1 MTTVLDAPVRT
12 ATPTAPDNRAEGL
25 RAYAALTAAT
35 QGPTA
40 AQQLAAARA
49 AAQEAA
55 ARRAAQETAAPAAP
69 GAGRTLPAGTA
80 PRGFALY
87 VGIDEAKAAASG
99 ISLGVLVD
107 ALRRTLA
114 DLAPA
119 AETYATVA
127 LAPAGAGGRDVDV
140 VRLALHEPSA
150 VARTKPEP
158 EPEIETSPGVIVDI
172 SRKRVVIDAESA
184 AFTFK
189 EFELLQYLVLREGR
203 TIERTE
209 LVSSLWQGSTD
220 EDAPGERTIDV
231 HVRRLRAKLG
241 RYEDIVRTVR
251 GVGYRFDRHADVVIR
266 YGHGTPS
273 PDRF

>member
-1 MTTVLDAPVRT
+1 MSNTALLDRPASSTSTTARPTLRLVTDRPV
-12 ATPTAPDNRAEGL
+12 E
-25 RAYAALTAAT
+25 
-35 QGPTA
+35 
-40 AQQLAAARA
+40 
-49 AAQEAA
+49 
-55 ARRAAQETAAPAAP
+55 APAQVTPAS
-69 GAGRTLPAGTA
+69 GLPAGTT

-87 VGIDEAKAAASG
+87 VGFDEAKAAASG
-99 ISLGVLVD
+99 VSLGAIVD

-114 DLAPA
+114 DVAPG

-127 LAPAGAGGRDVDV
+127 LAPVGAGGRDVDV
-140 VRLALHEPSA
+140 VRRALQEPSA
-150 VARTKPEP
+150 VARTKTEP
-158 EPEIETSPGVIVDI
+158 DADEEVAGSRVTVDI
-172 SRKRVVIDAESA
+172 SRKRVVIDGESA
-184 AFTFK
+184 ALTFK

-203 TIERTE
+203 TIERGE

-220 EDAPGERTIDV
+220 KDAPGERTIDV

>member
-1 MTTVLDAPVRT
+1 MSNPALLERPTTNVRHLHAVT
-12 ATPTAPDNRAEGL
+12 SPDPTADE
-25 RAYAALTAAT
+25 
-35 QGPTA
+35 
-40 AQQLAAARA
+40 
-49 AAQEAA
+49 
-55 ARRAAQETAAPAAP
+55 APAAP
-69 GAGRTLPAGTA
+69 PRPERHLPAGTA

-87 VGIDEAKAAASG
+87 VGIDETKAAASG
-99 ISLGVLVD
+99 VNLGVLVD

-114 DLAPA
+114 ELAPS

-127 LAPAGAGGRDVDV
+127 LAPVGSGGRDVDV

-150 VARTKPEP
+150 IARTKQDES
-158 EPEIETSPGVIVDI
+158 EDDDRAAGGVVVDI
-172 SRKRVVIDAESA
+172 SRKRVLIDGESA
-184 AFTFK
+184 SFTFK

-203 TIERTE
+203 TIERNE
-209 LVSSLWQGSTD
+209 LVNSLWQGAT
-220 EDAPGERTIDV
+220 EEEAPGERTIDV

>member
-1 MTTVLDAPVRT
+1 MSTTALLDRPARH
-12 ATPTAPDNRAEGL
+12 L
-25 RAYAALTAAT
+25 RAVEDIAPAAT
-35 QGPTA
+35 SRP
-40 AQQLAAARA
+40 
-49 AAQEAA
+49 
-55 ARRAAQETAAPAAP
+55 AAPAAP
-69 GAGRTLPAGTA
+69 ALPAGTA

-87 VGIDEAKAAASG
+87 VGIDEVKAAADG
-99 ISLGVLVD
+99 VSLSTLVE
-107 ALRRTLA
+107 ALRRTLGE
-114 DLAPA
+114 LAPH

-127 LAPAGAGGRDVDV
+127 LAPAAAGGRDVDV

-150 VARTKPEP
+150 VARTKADEP
-158 EPEIETSPGVIVDI
+158 DEDRAPGGVTIDV
-172 SRKRVVIDAESA
+172 SRRRVHIDGA
-184 AFTFK
+184 AAALTFK

-209 LVSSLWQGSTD
+209 LVTSLWSHADGD
-220 EDAPGERTIDV
+220 DAPGERTIDV

-251 GVGYRFDRHADVVIR
+251 GIGYRFDRHADVVIR

>member
-1 MTTVLDAPVRT
+1 MSNTALLERPATAVR
-12 ATPTAPDNRAEGL
+12 P
-25 RAYAALTAAT
+25 ALH
-35 QGPTA
+35 
-40 AQQLAAARA
+40 LVS
-49 AAQEAA
+49 EH
-55 ARRAAQETAAPAAP
+55 AAPAAAP
-69 GAGRTLPAGTA
+69 APAAQSAAAQRNLPAGTT

-87 VGIDEAKAAASG
+87 VGFDEAKAAASG
-99 ISLGVLVD
+99 VSLGVLVD
-107 ALRRTLA
+107 ALRQTLA
-114 DLAPA
+114 SLAPE

-127 LAPAGAGGRDVDV
+127 LAPVAAGGRDVDV

-150 VARTKPEP
+150 VARTKAEP
-158 EPEIETSPGVIVDI
+158 EEDERAAGGVVVDI
-172 SRKRVVIDAESA
+172 SRKRVLIDGESSA
-184 AFTFK
+184 LTFK

-209 LVSSLWQGSTD
+209 LVSSLWQGATD
-220 EDAPGERTIDV
+220 DDAPGERTIDV

-251 GVGYRFDRHADVVIR
+251 GVGYRFDRHADVSIR

>member
-1 MTTVLDAPVRT
+1 MSNTALLERPTTTSTTSTTTR
-12 ATPTAPDNRAEGL
+12 PTL
-25 RAYAALTAAT
+25 RLVTDR
-35 QGPTA
+35 P
-40 AQQLAAARA
+40 
-49 AAQEAA
+49 
-55 ARRAAQETAAPAAP
+55 APASHPTTPQHQRNLPP
-69 GAGRTLPAGTA
+69 GTT

-87 VGIDEAKAAASG
+87 VGFDEIKAAASG
-99 ISLGVLVD
+99 ISLGTIVD

-114 DLAPA
+114 EVAPE

-127 LAPAGAGGRDVDV
+127 LAPQGAGGRDVDV

-158 EPEIETSPGVIVDI
+158 EEEEETAPGGVVVDI
-172 SRKRVVIDAESA
+172 SRKRVVIDGESA
-184 AFTFK
+184 ALTFK

-203 TIERTE
+203 TIERGE
-209 LVSSLWQGSTD
+209 LVSSLWQPGAD
-220 EDAPGERTIDV
+220 KDAPGERTIDV

-241 RYEDIVRTVR
+241 RYEDVVRTVR

>member
-1 MTTVLDAPVRT
+1 MSNT
-12 ATPTAPDNRAEGL
+12 ALLERPTADTRPARHL
-25 RAYAALTAAT
+25 RAVTSPVET
-35 QGPTA
+35 V
-40 AQQLAAARA
+40 AAAPA
-49 AAQEAA
+49 P
-55 ARRAAQETAAPAAP
+55 AAPAAAATP
-69 GAGRTLPAGTA
+69 EAPARNLPAGTT

-87 VGIDEAKAAASG
+87 VGFDEAKVAASG
-99 ISLGVLVD
+99 VSLGTIVE
-107 ALRRTLA
+107 ALRRTLGE
-114 DLAPA
+114 LAPT

-127 LAPAGAGGRDVDV
+127 LAPVAAGGRDVDV

-150 VARTKPEP
+150 VARTKQE
-158 EPEIETSPGVIVDI
+158 ETVDEDRAPGGVVVDI
-172 SRKRVVIDAESA
+172 SRKRVLIDGESA

-203 TIERTE
+203 TIERAE
-209 LVSSLWQGSTD
+209 LVSSLWQGSSDD
-220 EDAPGERTIDV
+220 EAPGERTIDV

-251 GVGYRFDRHADVVIR
+251 GIGYRFDRHADVSIR

>member
-1 MTTVLDAPVRT
+1 MSNTALLDRPTTTRHLRAVTAPVPTIRRTTVPAQPARPAPV
-12 ATPTAPDNRAEGL
+12 
-25 RAYAALTAAT
+25 
-35 QGPTA
+35 PTA
-40 AQQLAAARA
+40 A
-49 AAQEAA
+49 
-55 ARRAAQETAAPAAP
+55 
-69 GAGRTLPAGTA
+69 LPVGTA

-99 ISLGVLVD
+99 VSLGVLVD

-114 DLAPA
+114 DLAPN

-127 LAPAGAGGRDVDV
+127 LAPVGSGGRDVDV

-150 VARTKPEP
+150 VARAKQQEP
-158 EPEIETSPGVIVDI
+158 EEDERTPSGVVVDI
-172 SRKRVVIDAESA
+172 SRKRVLIDGESA

-189 EFELLQYLVLREGR
+189 EFELMQYLVLREGR

-209 LVSSLWQGSTD
+209 LVGSLWQGAGE
-220 EDAPGERTIDV
+220 EDVPGERTIDV

-266 YGHGTPS
+266 YGHGSPS

>member
-1 MTTVLDAPVRT
+1 MSNTAILDRT
-12 ATPTAPDNRAEGL
+12 DA
-25 RAYAALTAAT
+25 
-35 QGPTA
+35 PTA
-40 AQQLAAARA
+40 ARHLRA
-49 AAQEAA
+49 VTAPVPTVAAQTDDVQTSSSQ
-55 ARRAAQETAAPAAP
+55 RN
-69 GAGRTLPAGTA
+69 LPPGTA

-87 VGIDEAKAAASG
+87 VGLDEVKAAAAG
-99 ISLGVLVD
+99 VSLGVLVD
-107 ALRRTLA
+107 ALRRTIA
-114 DLAPA
+114 EIAPN

-127 LAPAGAGGRDVDV
+127 LAPVGAGGRDVDV

-150 VARTKPEP
+150 IARTKQEDVPE
-158 EPEIETSPGVIVDI
+158 EDRAAGGVVVDI
-172 SRKRVVIDAESA
+172 SRKRVLIDGESA

-209 LVSSLWQGSTD
+209 LVSSLWQGTTD
-220 EDAPGERTIDV
+220 DEAPGERTIDV

-251 GVGYRFDRHADVVIR
+251 GIGYRFDRHADVVIR

>member
-1 MTTVLDAPVRT
+1 MSNTALLERPTTHTRHLHAVTGDEASAPV
-12 ATPTAPDNRAEGL
+12 APA
-25 RAYAALTAAT
+25 
-35 QGPTA
+35 P
-40 AQQLAAARA
+40 RA
-49 AAQEAA
+49 A
-55 ARRAAQETAAPAAP
+55 
-69 GAGRTLPAGTA
+69 LPAGTT

-87 VGIDEAKAAASG
+87 VGIDEATAASAG
-99 ISLGVLVD
+99 VSLGVLVD
-107 ALRRTLA
+107 ALRRTLN

-127 LAPAGAGGRDVDV
+127 LAPVGAGGRDVDV

-150 VARTKPEP
+150 IARTKDEP
-158 EPEIETSPGVIVDI
+158 ADEDRAPGGVVVDI
-172 SRKRVVIDAESA
+172 SRKRVLIDGESA

-209 LVSSLWQGSTD
+209 LVSSLWEGSTD
-220 EDAPGERTIDV
+220 DEAPGERTIDV

-241 RYEDIVRTVR
+241 AYEDIVRTVR
-251 GVGYRFDRHADVVIR
+251 GVGYRFDRHADVAIR

>member
-1 MTTVLDAPVRT
+1 MS
-12 ATPTAPDNRAEGL
+12 N
-25 RAYAALTAAT
+25 AALLERPASRPTHLAAV
-35 QGPTA
+35 PP
-40 AQQLAAARA
+40 LAAASA
-49 AAQEAA
+49 PAD
-55 ARRAAQETAAPAAP
+55 AAPA
-69 GAGRTLPAGTA
+69 GRALPAGTGPDGAPPQTPGSLTRA

-87 VGIDEAKAAASG
+87 VGIDEAKAAEAG
-99 ISLGVLVD
+99 VSLGVLVD

-114 DLAPA
+114 ELAPT

-127 LAPAGAGGRDVDV
+127 LAPAGSGGRDVDV

-150 VARTKPEP
+150 VARTKAEP
-158 EPEIETSPGVIVDI
+158 EDEDVAGGGVVVDI
-172 SRKRVVIDAESA
+172 SRKRVLIDGESA

-209 LVSSLWQGSTD
+209 LVSSLWQASTD
-220 EDAPGERTIDV
+220 DEVPGERTIDV

-241 RYEDIVRTVR
+241 RFEDIVRTVR

>member
-1 MTTVLDAPVRT
+1 MSISAVLDRPST
-12 ATPTAPDNRAEGL
+12 
-25 RAYAALTAAT
+25 
-35 QGPTA
+35 
-40 AQQLAAARA
+40 AAARP
-49 AAQEAA
+49 A
-55 ARRAAQETAAPAAP
+55 ARDAAPHATAASAPAAGPAAPA
-69 GAGRTLPAGTA
+69 TTA

-87 VGIDEAKAAASG
+87 VGIDEAKAAAAG
-99 ISLGVLVD
+99 VSLGTLVE
-107 ALRRTLA
+107 ALRRTLGE
-114 DLAPA
+114 LAPA

-127 LAPAGAGGRDVDV
+127 LAPVGSGGRDVDV

-150 VARTKPEP
+150 IARTKDEP
-158 EPEIETSPGVIVDI
+158 AEEDRAPGGVVVDI
-172 SRKRVVIDAESA
+172 SRKRVLIDGESA

-209 LVSSLWQGSTD
+209 LVASLWEGSTD

-241 RYEDIVRTVR
+241 VYEDIVRTVR
-251 GVGYRFDRHADVVIR
+251 GVGYRFDRHADVSIR

>member
-1 MTTVLDAPVRT
+1 MSNSALLERPVSRP
-12 ATPTAPDNRAEGL
+12 AL
-25 RAYAALTAAT
+25 RAV
-35 QGPTA
+35 PPV
-40 AQQLAAARA
+40 
-49 AAQEAA
+49 
-55 ARRAAQETAAPAAP
+55 AAPAAP
-69 GAGRTLPAGTA
+69 AASADAAIPAPPAAAADAAPARAVPAGTS

-87 VGIDEAKAAASG
+87 VGLDEAKAQAAG
-99 ISLGVLVD
+99 VSLGSLVD

-114 DLAPA
+114 DLAPG

-127 LAPAGAGGRDVDV
+127 LAPSGAGGRDVDV

-150 VARTKPEP
+150 VARHKSDADDAGRAPV
-158 EPEIETSPGVIVDI
+158 GVVVDI
-172 SRKRVVIDAESA
+172 SRKKVLLDGESA
-184 AFTFK
+184 AFTYK

-209 LVSSLWQGSTD
+209 LVSSLWAAGAD
-220 EDAPGERTIDV
+220 EEAPGERTIDV

-251 GVGYRFDRHADVVIR
+251 GVGYRFDRHADVSIR

>member
-1 MTTVLDAPVRT
+1 MSNTALLAP
-12 ATPTAPDNRAEGL
+12 APLAP
-25 RAYAALTAAT
+25 AAAPARHLHAVE
-35 QGPTA
+35 PTA
-40 AQQLAAARA
+40 AP
-49 AAQEAA
+49 
-55 ARRAAQETAAPAAP
+55 TPAPAASAAP
-69 GAGRTLPAGTA
+69 STS

-87 VGIDEAKAAASG
+87 VGIDEVKAAADG
-99 ISLGVLVD
+99 VSLSTLVE
-107 ALRRTLA
+107 ALRRTLGE
-114 DLAPA
+114 LAPH

-127 LAPAGAGGRDVDV
+127 LAPVGAGGRDVDV

-150 VARTKPEP
+150 VARTKQEQPE
-158 EPEIETSPGVIVDI
+158 EDRVPGGVTVDI
-172 SRKRVVIDAESA
+172 SRKRVFIDGESA
-184 AFTFK
+184 SFTFK

-209 LVSSLWQGSTD
+209 LVSSLWSNGGD
-220 EDAPGERTIDV
+220 EEAPGERTIDV